1 MIVDHVDDIDDIDDY
16 DDYDDSCLFTR
27 GIVYLL

>member
-16 DDYDDSCLFTR
+16 DDYDDCCLFTR

>member
-1 MIVDHVDDIDDIDDY
+1 MIVDHVDDIDDY
-16 DDYDDSCLFTR
+16 DDYDDCCLFTR